1 MKGVQWR
8 GVTWQELTLRICPT
22 LSMRRRCSS
31 TAFSKRDFGGC
42 GFGFGCGGCLRL
54 PKLRRRLK
62 RSEIMGKGGDWSILE
77 VLFFLLLR
85 CRRRGPPNMALRFS
99 LVPR

>member
-1 MKGVQWR
+1 
-8 GVTWQELTLRICPT
+8 
-22 LSMRRRCSS
+22 
-31 TAFSKRDFGGC
+31 
-42 GFGFGCGGCLRL
+42 LRL